1 VTLPALDEPAVPVPQ
16 TPASLPE
23 RSRSLR
29 KPPAW
34 LWAAAIA
41 VLVPVVVP
49 LGSLLWRV
57 AAASDSAWDILFS
70 TRTGA
75 LVVRS
80 AGFTLAVTAMSV
92 VLGVA
97 AAWTTERYQLRW
109 RRAWT
114 VLLALPLAIPSYVIA
129 LTLISFFGPRG
140 LFADMTGQGLPVL
153 SGFSGAWIALT
164 LSTYPY
170 VFLITRAA
178 VRRLD
183 PALEEAARGLG
194 ASPRR
199 VFRTIVIP
207 QLRPSIAA
215 GALLVALYT
224 LSDFGAVSLMRF
236 DAFTR
241 VIYAQYQGR
250 LDRTPAAVLALA
262 LIVIAVG
269 ILWVEQRTRGRAAY
283 FSRKPAR
290 VSRRSRVHGKTA
302 VVAYGFV
309 TGLVAAG
316 LLLPITTLVIWL
328 ARGISRGA
336 GLGLRWGSLAGSLS
350 GSLLAAAVAMVAA
363 VPVAMLAV
371 RYRSVATRLL
381 DRSVYVIF
389 SVPHIAVALA
399 VVFFGA
405 SYLGPLYQS
414 FVVLVLVYSALFL
427 AQATG
432 AAGAALLN
440 VNPHLE
446 EAARSLGKSPI
457 QTLRSITLPLIRR
470 GLLAGGVLV
479 FLTTMK
485 ELPATLLL
493 RPTGFNTLAVDV
505 WSLTAE
511 LRYAQAAAPALVL
524 LVAAAG
530 PMYLL
535 LSRSREPLL

>member
-1 VTLPALDEPAVPVPQ
+1 V
-16 TPASLPE
+16 
-23 RSRSLR
+23 
-29 KPPAW
+29 
-34 LWAAAIA
+34 AAIL
-41 VLVPVVVP
+41 VLIPVVVP
-49 LGSLLWRV
+49 LGFLLGRV
-57 AAASDSAWDILFS
+57 GSASDSAWGVLFS
-70 TRTGA
+70 GRTGA
-75 LVVRS
+75 LVLRS
-80 AGFTLAVTAMSV
+80 AGFTAAVTTSSV
-92 VLGVA
+92 VLGVS
-97 AAWTTERYQLRW
+97 AAWMTERYLLRG
-109 RRAWT
+109 RRTWT

-140 LFADMTGQGLPVL
+140 LFADLTGVALPVL
-153 SGFSGAWIALT
+153 SGFPGAWIALT

-170 VFLITRAA
+170 VYLIARSA

-183 PALEEAARGLG
+183 PAFEEAARGLG
-194 ASPRR
+194 ARPRR

-269 ILWVEQRTRGRAAY
+269 ILWVEHKTRGRASY

-290 VSRRSRVHGKTA
+290 FVGRRPIGGPTA
-302 VVAYGFV
+302 LAVYGFLA
-309 TGLVAAG
+309 GLVAAAMA
-316 LLLPITTLVIWL
+316 LPITTLVIWL
-328 ARGISRGA
+328 MRGASRGA
-336 GLGLRWGSLAGSLS
+336 DLGLRWGSVAGSLS
-350 GSLLAAAVAMVAA
+350 GSLIAAAVAMAA
-363 VPVAMLAV
+363 AIPVAVLVV
-371 RYRSVATRLL
+371 RYRSRPTQWL

-399 VVFFGA
+399 VVFFAA

-414 FVVLVLVYSALFL
+414 FTVLVVVYAALFL

-432 AAGAALLN
+432 AAGAALVN

-446 EAARSLGKSPI
+446 EAARSLGKSPV

-505 WSLTAE
+505 WSLTAD

-524 LVAAAG
+524 LIAAAG

-535 LSRSREPLL
+535 LNRSRDGLL